1 MEFEVLKDL
10 AKTIT
15 RNKIKNIEVLGN
27 PGKDQSRVE
36 LFYEAIISDKFK
48 SEKELVRHFFKTYDT
63 KNPGYLKL
71 KNKLVHQ
78 LVNMAF
84 FVDVNQP
91 AFNERAKAY
100 FTAYR
105 DFAAASILMIRNTG
119 KSGLYVFQLVLE
131 QAIKYEFIELAA
143 DTARILRRNCARI
156 AGDYE
161 KNQYFTS
168 LHRKYEEKRRYET
181 LALDYFET
189 LVSYYINKRSPN
201 EEIHQL
207 AIEYFDELMPMA
219 TQIDTSAFYNFT
231 YNIGII
237 KYLSANDIENALK
250 ICNEAIA
257 ILEPRK
263 NTNRAAL
270 VSLTTQIM
278 ACYTQLRITD
288 SIRVR
293 DMMEY
298 CLDILDEGSFGWFRF
313 YEVYFYH
320 CTYSGNYEEA
330 LEVYGKVTQSSSFD
344 LMDGSYHDNW
354 LLLGGYLHLIA
365 QLGALDPAK
374 VEQIVGPFRYGKLYN
389 EIEVLKKD
397 KVGMNIPLVLLP
409 VLMELSQKPDG
420 RAKDIPIEALEKYRQ
435 RWLANEMNRRSDSF
449 LKLLIAFSQKD
460 YATAAAEKKIKKELD
475 VLKSLTPEVSGQNFA
490 VEVIP
495 YETLWALLNAKT

>member
-48 SEKELVRHFFKTYDT
+48 SEKGLVRHFFKTYDT

-71 KNKLVHQ
+71 KNKLAHQ

-105 DFAAASILMIRNTG
+105 DFAAASILLLRNTG

-143 DTARILRRNCARI
+143 DTARILRREYARI

-161 KNQYFTS
+161 KNQYFTG

-201 EEIHQL
+201 EETHRR
-207 AIEYFDELMPMA
+207 ATTYFDELLPLVERV
-219 TQIDTSAFYNFT
+219 DTSAFYNYT

-237 KYLSANDIENALK
+237 KYLAVNDIGNALQ
-250 ICNEAIA
+250 ICNEALR
-257 ILEPRK
+257 ILETRK
-263 NTNRAAL
+263 NTNRDTL
-270 VSLTTQIM
+270 VFLTMQKM
-278 ACYTQLRITD
+278 ACYTQMQVKDNTT
-288 SIRVR
+288 VR
-293 DMMEY
+293 NLLLY
-298 CLDILDEGSFGWFRF
+298 CLDIVEEGRFNWFRVH
-313 YEVYFYH
+313 EVYFYH

-330 LEVYGKVTQSSSFD
+330 LEVYGKVTQSPSFD

-397 KVGMNIPLVLLP
+397 KEGMNIPLILLP
-409 VLMELSQKPDG
+409 VLFQLSKKPADHS
-420 RAKDIPIEALEKYRQ
+420 KDIPIEALEKYRQ
-435 RWLANEMNRRSDSF
+435 RWLANDMNRRSDSF

-495 YETLWALLNAKT
+495 YETLWALLNTQE

>member
-27 PGKDQSRVE
+27 PGKDQNRVE

-78 LVNMAF
+78 LVNTAF

-105 DFAAASILMIRNTG
+105 DFAAASILMLRNTG
-119 KSGLYVFQLVLE
+119 KSGVYIFQLVLE

-143 DTARILRRNCARI
+143 DVARILRRDYARI

-168 LHRKYEEKRRYET
+168 LHRKYEEKRRFET
-181 LALDYFET
+181 LALDYYET
-189 LVSYYINKRSPN
+189 LVSYYITKRSPN
-201 EEIHQL
+201 EEIHQR
-207 AIEYFDELMPMA
+207 ATTYFDELLPLA
-219 TQIDTSAFYNFT
+219 EQVDTSAFYNYT

-237 KYLSANDIENALK
+237 KYLSVNDIGNALQ
-250 ICNEAIA
+250 ICDEALK

-263 NTNRAAL
+263 NTNRGTL
-270 VSLTTQIM
+270 VFLTMQKM

-288 SIRVR
+288 SISVR
-293 DMMEY
+293 EMLEY
-298 CLDILDEGSFGWFRF
+298 CLSILEEGSFNWVRVH
-313 YEVYFYH
+313 EVYFYH
-320 CTYSGNYEEA
+320 CTYSENYEEA
-330 LEVYGKVTQSSSFD
+330 LEVYGKVTQSPSFA
-344 LMDGSYHDNW
+344 LLDGSHHDNW
-354 LLLGGYLHLIA
+354 LLLGGYLHLLA
-365 QLGALDPAK
+365 KLGALDPAK
-374 VEQIVGPFRYGKLYN
+374 VESVVGAFRYGKFFN

-409 VLMELSQKPDG
+409 VLMALSQKPDD
-420 RAKDIPIEALEKYRQ
+420 RAKDIPIDALGKYRQ
-435 RWLANEMNRRSDSF
+435 RWLANDMNRRSDSF

-490 VEVIP
+490 VEVVP
-495 YETLWALLNAKT
+495 YETLWELLNA